1 MGKIV
6 SVANQKGGVGKT
18 TTTIN
23 LAASI
28 ALAGKDILII
38 DTDPQCNS
46 TSGVGIIKD
55 EVIHGVYDI
64 YTNGTD
70 VFDLIVSTPYDH
82 LFIVPSTIDI
92 LAVEIELI
100 NRVKR
105 EYVLSE
111 ALKSIKKRFEYIFID
126 CPPSLGLLTLN
137 ALTGSD
143 SVLIPVQCEYYAL
156 EGLSML
162 IKTIDLVRNSFN
174 PSLEIEGILLTMFDK
189 RNTLSKQ
196 VSDEVR
202 RYFGTKVFEEVIPR
216 NVALGEAPGHG
227 KPVMFYDIRSSGA
240 QSYMSLA
247 KEMLR

>member
-1 MGKIV
+1 MGKII
-6 SVANQKGGVGKT
+6 SIANQKGGVGKT

-46 TSGVGIIKD
+46 TSGVGINKD
-55 EVIHGVYDI
+55 EVKHGVYDI
-64 YTNGTD
+64 YSSTNNIN
-70 VFDLIVSTPYDH
+70 DLIVSTTYDN
-82 LFIVPSTIDI
+82 LYIIPSTIDI
-92 LAVEIELI
+92 LAVELELV
-100 NRVKR
+100 NRERR
-105 EYVLSE
+105 EWVLSD
-111 ALKSIKKRFEYIFID
+111 AIKPLKKRFEYIFID

-162 IKTIDLVRNSFN
+162 TKTIDLVRNSYN

-189 RNTLSKQ
+189 RNTLSRQ
-196 VSDEVR
+196 VADEVR
-202 RYFGTKVFEEVIPR
+202 RYFGTKVFEAVIPR

-227 KPVMFYDIRSSGA
+227 KPVIFYDIRSTGS
-240 QSYMSLA
+240 QSYLSLA
-247 KEMLR
+247 KEILR